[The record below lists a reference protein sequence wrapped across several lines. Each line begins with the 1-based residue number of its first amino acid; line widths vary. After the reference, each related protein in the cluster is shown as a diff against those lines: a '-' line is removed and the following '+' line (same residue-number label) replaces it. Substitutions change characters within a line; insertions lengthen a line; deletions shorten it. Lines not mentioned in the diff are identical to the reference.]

1 MNYGLPYQGSK
12 NRIAKRLVDALPSAP
27 VLYDVFCGGCAVTHA
42 AMLSGKY
49 QRFVINDRRGWL
61 PAAFQKAIHG
71 DYAHEDRWIS
81 REDFERL
88 KSTDAYAAMCFS
100 FGNDCRSYMYA
111 QGLEPYK
118 RALHYAIFWRDFA
131 PWAALCPETAD
142 ALASGLAP
150 IEDRKQR
157 RVQAGHFIVE
167 SLKAQLAA
175 GTLTPDIL
183 DKPIYR
189 QIRRVRATSN
199 SLQSLER
206 LQSLESLERL
216 ERLQSLESLES
227 LQSLQ
232 SLESLECLQS
242 LESLER
248 LQSLQSLESLERL
261 PGALTVYSMDYR
273 EMRFDEPGIIY
284 CDPPYKDTADKSKDY
299 ADTSFDAEVF
309 YSWCE
314 AQKLPVYI
322 SEYQMPEERFVCIAE
337 WNKVTTMAAK
347 TTSHVTER
355 LWRPRTQL

>member
-12 NRIAKRLVDALPSAP
+12 NRIAKRLVEALPAAP

-42 AMLSGKY
+42 ALLSGKY
-49 QRFVINDRRGWL
+49 QRFVVNDRRGWL
-61 PAAFQKAIHG
+61 PVAFQKAIHG
-71 DYAHEDRWIS
+71 DYAHEDKWIS

-111 QGLEPYK
+111 RGLEPYK

-131 PWAALCPETAD
+131 PWAVLCPETAD
-142 ALASGLAP
+142 ALAAGLAS

-157 RVQAGHFIVE
+157 RIQAGKFIVE
-167 SLKAQLAA
+167 SLRAQIAA

-189 QIRRVRATSN
+189 QIRRSKGAMTTVETLQ
-199 SLQSLER
+199 SLKSFESLERLQSFQSLESLDRLERFQSLER
-206 LQSLESLERL
+206 LQSLESLE
-216 ERLQSLESLES
+216 SL
-227 LQSLQ
+227 
-232 SLESLECLQS
+232 
-242 LESLER
+242 
-248 LQSLQSLESLERL
+248 
-261 PGALTVYSMDYR
+261 PDTLTAYSGDYR
-273 EMRFDEPGIIY
+273 ELCFDEPGIIY

-299 ADTSFDAEVF
+299 ADTSFDADAF

-322 SEYQMPEERFVCIAE
+322 SEYQMPEERFVCVAE
-337 WNKVTTMAAK
+337 WDKVTTMAPK
-347 TTSHVTER
+347 THSHVTER
-355 LWRPRTQL
+355 LWRPRCQLGI

>member
-12 NRIAKRLVDALPSAP
+12 NRIAKRLVEALPAAP

-49 QRFVINDRRGWL
+49 QCFVINDRRGWL
-61 PAAFQKAIHG
+61 PDAFQKAIHG
-71 DYAHEDRWIS
+71 GYAHEDRWIS
-81 REDFERL
+81 RKDFERL
-88 KSTDAYAAMCFS
+88 RGTDAYAAMCFS
-100 FGNDCRSYMYA
+100 FGNDTRSYMYA
-111 QGLEPYK
+111 RPLEPYK
-118 RALHYAIFWRDFA
+118 RALHCAIFWRDFA

-142 ALASGLAP
+142 ALAAGLEL

-157 RVQAGHFIVE
+157 RVQAGRFIVQ
-167 SLKAQLAA
+167 SLKAQIAA

-183 DKPIYR
+183 QKPIYR
-189 QIRRVRATSN
+189 QIKDTPY
-199 SLQSLER
+199 R
-206 LQSLESLERL
+206 LQ
-216 ERLQSLESLES
+216 
-227 LQSLQ
+227 
-232 SLESLECLQS
+232 CLQS

-248 LQSLQSLESLERL
+248 LQSLERLERL
-261 PGALTVYSMDYR
+261 PGALTARGGDYR
-273 EMRFDEPGIIY
+273 ELCFDEPGIIY

-299 ADTSFDAEVF
+299 ADTSFDAEAF

-322 SEYQMPEERFVCIAE
+322 SEYQMPEERFVCVAE
-337 WNKVTTMAAK
+337 WDTVTRMAAK

>member
-1 MNYGLPYQGSK
+1 MNYGLPYKGSK
-12 NRIAKRLVDALPSAP
+12 NRIAKKILDVLPAAP

-49 QRFVINDRRGWL
+49 QHFVVNDRRGWL
-61 PAAFQKAIHG
+61 PDAFRKAIHG
-71 DYAHEDRWIS
+71 GYAHEDRWIS

-88 KSTDAYAAMCFS
+88 KSTDVYAALCFS
-100 FGNDCRSYMYA
+100 FGNDARTYMYA
-111 QGLEPYK
+111 RPLERYK

-142 ALASGLAP
+142 ALAAGLAP

-157 RVQAGHFIVE
+157 RIQAGKFIVG
-167 SLKAQLAA
+167 SLRAQITA

-189 QIRRVRATSN
+189 QIRRSKGAMTTVET
-199 SLQSLER
+199 

-216 ERLQSLESLES
+216 ERLK
-227 LQSLQ
+227 
-232 SLESLECLQS
+232 
-242 LESLER
+242 R
-248 LQSLQSLESLERL
+248 LQSLQSLESL
-261 PGALTVYSMDYR
+261 PGALTAHSGDYR
-273 EMRFDEPGIIY
+273 GLCFDEPGIIY
-284 CDPPYKDTADKSKDY
+284 CDPPYMSVYAKGKDY
-299 ADTSFDAEVF
+299 GCEFDAEAF

-322 SEYQMPEERFVCIAE
+322 SEYQMPEERFVCVAE
-337 WNKVTTMAAK
+337 WDKVTTMAAK

>member
-12 NRIAKRLVDALPSAP
+12 NRIAKRLVDALPAAP

-61 PAAFQKAIHG
+61 PDAFRKAIHG
-71 DYAHEDRWIS
+71 GYTHEDRWIS

-100 FGNDCRSYMYA
+100 FGNNTRTYMYTRP
-111 QGLEPYK
+111 LERYK

-131 PWAALCPETAD
+131 PWGELCPETAN
-142 ALASGLAP
+142 ALASGLVP

-157 RVQAGHFIVE
+157 RIQAGKFIVG
-167 SLKAQLAA
+167 SLRAQITA

-183 DKPIYR
+183 QKPIYR
-189 QIRRVRATSN
+189 QIRRSKGAMTTVQA
-199 SLQSLER
+199 LQSLG
-206 LQSLESLERL
+206 
-216 ERLQSLESLES
+216 
-227 LQSLQ
+227 
-232 SLESLECLQS
+232 
-242 LESLER
+242 SLER
-248 LQSLQSLESLERL
+248 LQSLQSLESL
-261 PGALTVYSMDYR
+261 PGTLTAHSGDYR
-273 EMRFDEPGIIY
+273 ELCFDEPGIIY
-284 CDPPYKDTADKSKDY
+284 CDPPYMSVYAKGKDY
-299 ADTSFDAEVF
+299 GCEFDAEAF

-322 SEYQMPEERFVCIAE
+322 SEYQMPEERFACIAE
-337 WNKVTTMAAK
+337 WDKVTTMAAM
-347 TTSHVTER
+347 TTNHVTER

>member
-12 NRIAKRLVDALPSAP
+12 NRIAKRLVDALPPAP

-61 PAAFQKAIHG
+61 PDAFQKAIHG
-71 DYAHEDRWIS
+71 GYAHEDRWIS

-100 FGNDCRSYMYA
+100 FGNNARTYMYA
-111 QGLEPYK
+111 RPLERYK

-131 PWAALCPETAD
+131 PWGELCPETAD

-157 RVQAGHFIVE
+157 RIQAGKFIVG
-167 SLKAQLAA
+167 SLRAQITA
-175 GTLTPDIL
+175 GALTPDIL

-189 QIRRVRATSN
+189 QIRRSKGAMTTVET
-199 SLQSLER
+199 LQ
-206 LQSLESLERL
+206 SLERL
-216 ERLQSLESLES
+216 ERLESLE
-227 LQSLQ
+227 
-232 SLESLECLQS
+232 
-242 LESLER
+242 
-248 LQSLQSLESLERL
+248 SLESLERL
-261 PGALTVYSMDYR
+261 PGALTAHSGDYR
-273 EMRFDEPGIIY
+273 ELCFDEPGIIY
-284 CDPPYKDTADKSKDY
+284 CDPPYMSVYAKGKDY
-299 ADTSFDAEVF
+299 GCEFDAEAF

-314 AQKLPVYI
+314 TQKLPVYI
-322 SEYQMPEERFVCIAE
+322 SEYQMPEERFVCVAE
-337 WNKVTTMAAK
+337 WDKVTTMAAK
-347 TTSHVTER
+347 TTTHVTER

>member
-12 NRIAKRLVDALPSAP
+12 NRIARRLVDALPAAP

-49 QRFVINDRRGWL
+49 QRFVINDLRGWL
-61 PAAFQKAIHG
+61 PDAFREAING
-71 DYAHEDRWIS
+71 GYAHEDRWIS

-88 KSTDAYAAMCFS
+88 KDTDAYAALCFS
-100 FGNDCRSYMYA
+100 FGNDTRAYMYA
-111 QGLEPYK
+111 RPLERYK

-131 PWAALCPETAD
+131 PWRELCPETAN
-142 ALASGLAP
+142 ALAAGLAP

-157 RVQAGHFIVE
+157 RIQAGKFIVR
-167 SLKAQLAA
+167 SLRAQIAA

-189 QIRRVRATSN
+189 QIRRSKGAMTTVET
-199 SLQSLER
+199 
-206 LQSLESLERL
+206 LQSLESL

-227 LQSLQ
+227 L
-232 SLESLECLQS
+232 ESL
-242 LESLER
+242 
-248 LQSLQSLESLERL
+248 
-261 PGALTVYSMDYR
+261 PDTLTAYSGDYR
-273 EMRFDEPGIIY
+273 ELCFDEPGIIY
-284 CDPPYKDTADKSKDY
+284 CDPPYMSVYAKGKDY
-299 ADTSFDAEVF
+299 GCEFDAEAF

-322 SEYQMPEERFVCIAE
+322 SEYQMPEERFACIAE
-337 WNKVTTMAAK
+337 WDKVTTMAAK

>member
-12 NRIAKRLVDALPSAP
+12 NRIAKRLVEALPAAP

-49 QRFVINDRRGWL
+49 RHFVVNDRRGWL
-61 PAAFQKAIHG
+61 PDAFRKAING
-71 DYAHEDRWIS
+71 GYAHEVRWIS

-111 QGLEPYK
+111 RGLEPYK

-131 PWAALCPETAD
+131 PWRELCPETAD
-142 ALASGLAP
+142 TLAAGLAP
-150 IEDRKQR
+150 IEGRKQR
-157 RVQAGHFIVE
+157 RVQAGKFIVG

-183 DKPIYR
+183 QKPIYR
-189 QIRRVRATSN
+189 QIKDTPH
-199 SLQSLER
+199 R
-206 LQSLESLERL
+206 LQ
-216 ERLQSLESLES
+216 
-227 LQSLQ
+227 
-232 SLESLECLQS
+232 CLQS

-248 LQSLQSLESLERL
+248 LQSLESL
-261 PGALTVYSMDYR
+261 PDTLTVYSMDYR

-299 ADTSFDAEVF
+299 ADTSFDAEAF

-314 AQKLPVYI
+314 RQALPVYI
-322 SEYQMPEERFVCIAE
+322 SEYQMPEDRFVCIAE
-337 WNKVTTMAAK
+337 WDKVTRMAAK
-347 TTSHVTER
+347 TTSYVTER

>member
-1 MNYGLPYQGSK
+1 MSYGLPYQGSK
-12 NRIAKRLVDALPSAP
+12 NRIAKRLVETLPAAP

-49 QRFVINDRRGWL
+49 QHFVVNDRRGWL
-61 PAAFQKAIHG
+61 PDAFQKAIHG
-71 DYAHEDRWIS
+71 GYAHEDRWIS
-81 REDFERL
+81 REDFKRL

-100 FGNDCRSYMYA
+100 FGNDCRAYMYA
-111 QGLEPYK
+111 RGLEPYK

-142 ALASGLAP
+142 ALASGLTP

-167 SLKAQLAA
+167 SLRAQIAA
-175 GTLTPDIL
+175 GTLTLDIL
-183 DKPIYR
+183 QKPIYR
-189 QIRRVRATSN
+189 QIRKATPNSLQ

-206 LQSLESLERL
+206 LQSLESL
-216 ERLQSLESLES
+216 
-227 LQSLQ
+227 
-232 SLESLECLQS
+232 
-242 LESLER
+242 
-248 LQSLQSLESLERL
+248 
-261 PGALTVYSMDYR
+261 PDTLTVYSMDYR

-284 CDPPYKDTADKSKDY
+284 CDPPYMSGY
-299 ADTSFDAEVF
+299 AKGKEYGCEFDAEAF

-337 WNKVTTMAAK
+337 WDKVTTIEAK
-347 TTSHVTER
+347 TTTHVTER
-355 LWRPRTQL
+355 LWRPRCQLDI

>member
-1 MNYGLPYQGSK
+1 MNYGLPYKGSK
-12 NRIAKRLVDALPSAP
+12 NRIAKRLVEALPAAP

-61 PAAFQKAIHG
+61 PDAFREAING
-71 DYAHEDRWIS
+71 GYAHEDRWIS

-100 FGNDCRSYMYA
+100 FGNDCRAYMYA
-111 QGLEPYK
+111 RGLEPYK
-118 RALHYAIFWRDFA
+118 RALHYAIFWRNFA

-157 RVQAGHFIVE
+157 RIQAGHFIVE

-175 GTLTPDIL
+175 EMLTPDIL

-189 QIRRVRATSN
+189 QIRRPKDTPHS
-199 SLQSLER
+199 
-206 LQSLESLERL
+206 
-216 ERLQSLESLES
+216 
-227 LQSLQ
+227 
-232 SLESLECLQS
+232 LQS

-248 LQSLQSLESLERL
+248 LQSLESL
-261 PGALTVYSMDYR
+261 PGALTAHSGDYR
-273 EMRFDEPGIIY
+273 ELCFDEPGIIY
-284 CDPPYKDTADKSKDY
+284 CDPPYKRTKERY
-299 ADTSFDAEVF
+299 GQEFDAEAF
-309 YSWCE
+309 YGWCE

-322 SEYQMPEERFVCIAE
+322 SEYQMPEERFACIAE
-337 WNKVTTMAAK
+337 WDKVTTIASK

-355 LWRPRTQL
+355 LWRPRTQV

>member
-12 NRIAKRLVDALPSAP
+12 NRIARRLVDALPAAP

-49 QRFVINDRRGWL
+49 QRFVVNDLRGWL
-61 PAAFQKAIHG
+61 PDAFRKAIHG
-71 DYAHEDRWIS
+71 GYAHEDRWIS

-88 KSTDAYAAMCFS
+88 GNTDAYAALCFS
-100 FGNDCRSYMYA
+100 FSNNTRAYMYA
-111 QGLEPYK
+111 RPLERYK

-131 PWAALCPETAD
+131 PWRELCPETAD

-157 RVQAGHFIVE
+157 RIQAGHFIVE
-167 SLKAQLAA
+167 SLRAQITA

-183 DKPIYR
+183 QKPIYR
-189 QIRRVRATSN
+189 QIRRSKGAMTTVET
-199 SLQSLER
+199 

-216 ERLQSLESLES
+216 ERL
-227 LQSLQ
+227 
-232 SLESLECLQS
+232 
-242 LESLER
+242 
-248 LQSLQSLESLERL
+248 ERL
-261 PGALTVYSMDYR
+261 PDTLTAYSMDYR
-273 EMRFDEPGIIY
+273 GLCFDEPGIIY
-284 CDPPYKDTADKSKDY
+284 CDPPYKDTTGYGEDC
-299 ADTSFDAEVF
+299 AEPFCHDEF

-322 SEYQMPEERFVCIAE
+322 SEYQMPEERFACIAE
-337 WNKVTTMAAK
+337 WDKVTTMAAK

>member
-1 MNYGLPYQGSK
+1 MNYGLPYKGSK
-12 NRIAKRLVDALPSAP
+12 NRIAKKILDVLPDAP

-49 QRFVINDRRGWL
+49 QRFVVNDLRGWL
-61 PAAFQKAIHG
+61 PDAFREAING
-71 DYAHEDRWIS
+71 GYAHEDRWIS

-111 QGLEPYK
+111 RGLEPYK

-157 RVQAGHFIVE
+157 RIQAGHFIVE

-175 GTLTPDIL
+175 EMLTPDIL

-189 QIRRVRATSN
+189 QIRKPKDTSN
-199 SLQSLER
+199 SLQSL
-206 LQSLESLERL
+206 QNLER
-216 ERLQSLESLES
+216 
-227 LQSLQ
+227 
-232 SLESLECLQS
+232 

-248 LQSLQSLESLERL
+248 LQSLERL
-261 PGALTVYSMDYR
+261 TGALTVHSGDYR
-273 EMRFDEPGIIY
+273 ELCFDEPGIIY
-284 CDPPYKDTADKSKDY
+284 CDPPYKSTKERY
-299 ADTSFDAEVF
+299 GREFDAEAF
-309 YSWCE
+309 YGWCE

-322 SEYQMPEERFVCIAE
+322 SEYQMPEERFACIVE
-337 WNKVTTMAAK
+337 WDKITAMAAK
-347 TTSHVTER
+347 MTTHVTER

>member
-12 NRIAKRLVDALPSAP
+12 NRIAKRLVDALPAAP

-42 AMLSGKY
+42 AMLSDKY

-61 PAAFQKAIHG
+61 PDAFRKAIHG
-71 DYAHEDRWIS
+71 GYAHEDRWIS
-81 REDFERL
+81 REDFKRL
-88 KSTDAYAAMCFS
+88 KSTDAYAALCFS
-100 FGNDCRSYMYA
+100 FGNNARTYMYA
-111 QGLEPYK
+111 PPLEPYK

-142 ALASGLAP
+142 ALAAGLAP

-157 RVQAGHFIVE
+157 RVQAGKFIVE
-167 SLKAQLAA
+167 SLKAQLTAEI
-175 GTLTPDIL
+175 LTPDIL

-189 QIRRVRATSN
+189 QIKDTPH
-199 SLQSLER
+199 R
-206 LQSLESLERL
+206 LQCLESLERL
-216 ERLQSLESLES
+216 ERLK
-227 LQSLQ
+227 
-232 SLESLECLQS
+232 
-242 LESLER
+242 R
-248 LQSLQSLESLERL
+248 LQSLESLERL

-284 CDPPYKDTADKSKDY
+284 CDPPYMSVYAKGKDY
-299 ADTSFDAEVF
+299 GCEFDAEAF

-322 SEYQMPEERFVCIAE
+322 SEYQMPEDRFVCVAE
-337 WNKVTTMAAK
+337 WDKVTPMAPK
-347 TTSHVTER
+347 TTTHVTER

>member
-12 NRIAKRLVDALPSAP
+12 NRIAKRLVEALPAAP

-49 QRFVINDRRGWL
+49 QRFVVNDRRGWL
-61 PAAFQKAIHG
+61 PDAFRKAIRG
-71 DYAHEDRWIS
+71 GYAHEDRWIS

-88 KSTDAYAAMCFS
+88 RSTDAYAAMCFS
-100 FGNDCRSYMYA
+100 FGNNCWSYMYA
-111 QGLEPYK
+111 PGLEPYK
-118 RALHYAIFWRDFA
+118 RALHCAIFWRDFA

-142 ALASGLAP
+142 ALASGLTP

-157 RVQAGHFIVE
+157 RIQAGHFIVE

-175 GTLTPDIL
+175 GVLTPDIL

-189 QIRRVRATSN
+189 QIRRSKGAMTTVETLQ
-199 SLQSLER
+199 SLGSLER
-206 LQSLESLERL
+206 LESLESLERL

-227 LQSLQ
+227 L
-232 SLESLECLQS
+232 
-242 LESLER
+242 
-248 LQSLQSLESLERL
+248 
-261 PGALTVYSMDYR
+261 PDTLTARSGDYR
-273 EMRFDEPGIIY
+273 ELCFDEPGIIY
-284 CDPPYKDTADKSKDY
+284 CDPPYMSVYAKGKDY
-299 ADTSFDAEVF
+299 GCEFDAAAF

-314 AQKLPVYI
+314 RQALPVYI
-322 SEYQMPEERFVCIAE
+322 SEYQMPAERFVCVAE
-337 WNKVTTMAAK
+337 WDKVTCMAPK